1 MLIRPYYIFGNLSMI
16 VYMNEIQ
23 KPKFANISF
32 REFDQFG
39 PGRTIEFP
47 VYFHPVGYIIDVAGW
62 IH

>member
-1 MLIRPYYIFGNLSMI
+1 MI

-47 VYFHPVGYIIDVAGW
+47 VYFHPVGYIIDVARW